1 MQMTIKTTQTVSQV
15 LSAQLVQHLEILQ
28 FSTHELEQYIYEKAN
43 ANPLLVVTDAKA
55 KGQYAEITKLANC
68 SFNKFSSHH
77 QLSKNNEFDI
87 IEMKLA
93 QKENYEQFLFEQVPL
108 HQNLSSVDLKILTF
122 LIRSLDDRLFLDV
135 SLDMVAEKY
144 RTTFSHVEAMLDLL
158 QTFEPI
164 GVGARSF
171 KEYLLI
177 QIDRDSFAPKMAS
190 QFIQFEL
197 ELVASLAFKQLSKK
211 YNMPLPEV
219 KKTVD
224 YIKHLK
230 PKMTGDKFE
239 TIPYVIPDIEIKEVE
254 GEWIFKLNRRYLP
267 SVSIDESYVR
277 LLKNDP
283 SYKTYYQNSMKD
295 ALALLQGI
303 EQRDQ
308 TLHEIARW
316 LIQLQEEFCS
326 IGLKGIKPMRL
337 KDMAQVVG
345 VHESTISRAI
355 RGKYL
360 QAPHGI
366 YPLQSLFTKGL
377 ANASGKINSIA
388 HIKNRLKQLI
398 DAEDKQN
405 PLADQQITN
414 ILCAEDIQISR
425 RTVAKYREEMN
436 IASSFNRAYG

>member
-1 MQMTIKTTQTVSQV
+1 MQMTIKTTQTVSHL

-55 KGQYAEITKLANC
+55 KGQYAEIMKLANY

-77 QLSKNNEFDI
+77 QSSKINEFDM

-93 QKENYEQFLFEQVPL
+93 QKDNYEQFLFEQIPL
-108 HQNLSSVDLKILTF
+108 HQNLSSIDLKILTF

-135 SLDMVAEKY
+135 SVDLVAEKC

-177 QIDRDSFAPKMAS
+177 QIDHDSFAPKMAS

-197 ELVASLAFKQLSKK
+197 ELVASLSFKQLSKK
-211 YNMPLPEV
+211 YNMPLQEV

-224 YIKHLK
+224 YIKNLK
-230 PKMTGDKFE
+230 PKITGDKFE
-239 TIPYVIPDIEIKEVE
+239 TIPYVIPDIEIKKVE
-254 GEWIFKLNRRYLP
+254 GEWIFKLNRSYLP
-267 SVSIDESYVR
+267 SVSIDESYVK

-283 SYKTYYQNSMKD
+283 NYKTYYQNSMKD

-316 LIQLQEEFCS
+316 LIQLQEEFCAF
-326 IGLKGIKPMRL
+326 GLKGIKPMRL

-360 QAPHGI
+360 QAPQGI

-377 ANASGKINSIA
+377 ANASGKINSITY
-388 HIKNRLKQLI
+388 IKNRLKQLI

-405 PLADQQITN
+405 PLADQQITD

-436 IASSFNRAYG
+436 IASSFNRVYG